1 LKARLGDR
9 NHNSTK
15 DDAYLQILDILEAIV
30 HPDYNHVTAYFDV
43 AILVTEKVTFSEGI
57 KPVCLPR

>member
-1 LKARLGDR
+1 M
-9 NHNSTK
+9 

-43 AILVTEKVTFSEGI
+43 AILVTENVTFSEGI